1 MVYILIFTI
10 ISMLIA
16 FSIVI
21 HRMQKEIELA
31 NKIRQGYERKYNT
44 FRIKYTV
51 LSKLQAPENIITKAR
66 QISKPLYIY
75 GGGVIGERFLEIL
88 SKDKHIEILRMIES
102 NELRSTPEIGKNLRQ
117 DALVVVTPMF
127 DYENIVSL
135 LKETGVQVEN
145 IVGID
150 EFI

>member
-88 SKDKHIEILRMIES
+88 NKDKHIEILRMIES

-135 LKETGVQVEN
+135 LKETGVQAEN